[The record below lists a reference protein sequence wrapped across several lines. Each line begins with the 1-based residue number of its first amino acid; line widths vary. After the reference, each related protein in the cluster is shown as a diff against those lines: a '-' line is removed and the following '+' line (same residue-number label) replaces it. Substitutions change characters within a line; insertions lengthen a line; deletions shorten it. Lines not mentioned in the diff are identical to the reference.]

1 MRIANEGK
9 RSAQL
14 KNRHWIIADRHAWRR
29 RNLADTRPKPMKLT
43 TDLRLPLPRETVFA
57 AYRDAITRVLE
68 FLPNVRSVEVK
79 WRKEDEAAVHLVH
92 EWHGG
97 GQVPAAVRGII
108 TESMLVWTDY
118 ATWDPKSFCCDW
130 KIESHKFPEAVRCRG
145 RNSFVDE
152 GGEATLLEI
161 RGTVEVDARRFPGV
175 PSFLAKP
182 VGRSVEEFLASTFE
196 SNVRQTIQWFEKYR
210 ANLFVADAKPAVG
223 PAHDGQFG
231 TAVAD
236 GSVDR

>member
-1 MRIANEGK
+1 
-9 RSAQL
+9 
-14 KNRHWIIADRHAWRR
+14 
-29 RNLADTRPKPMKLT
+29 MKFS

-57 AYRDAITRVLE
+57 AYRDGITRVLE

-79 WRKEDEAAVHLVH
+79 WRKEAETAVHLVH

-97 GQVPAAVRGII
+97 GQVPAAVRGIV

-118 ATWDPKSFCCDW
+118 ATWDLHSFHCDW
-130 KIESHKFPEAVRCRG
+130 KIESHKFPEGVRCRG

-152 GGEATLLEI
+152 GGEATLLGI

-175 PSFLAKP
+175 PSFLVKS
-182 VGRSVEEFLASTFE
+182 VGRSVEEFLASTIE
-196 SNVRQTIQWFEKYR
+196 SNVRQTIRWFEKYR
-210 ANLFVADAKPAVG
+210 ADLPAADATPGVG
-223 PAHDGQFG
+223 PGHGGEIG

-236 GSVDR
+236 GSVEG